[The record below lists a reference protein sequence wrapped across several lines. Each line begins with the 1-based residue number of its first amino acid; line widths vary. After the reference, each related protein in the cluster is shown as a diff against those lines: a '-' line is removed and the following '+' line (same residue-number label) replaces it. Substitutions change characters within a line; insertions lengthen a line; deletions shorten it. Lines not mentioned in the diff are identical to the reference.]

1 MSTSGD
7 SDLKRLIGK
16 RVAFREGEEHAA
28 CWHFRVGLKTGVVV
42 KVGQTLA
49 QKAELMGPDSP
60 LPPDLLTDED
70 EIPKLW
76 VKVDPCKLF
85 PRGCEVAVDQEC
97 LDFPH
102 QGSS

>member
-1 MSTSGD
+1 MSIPGD
-7 SDLKRLIGK
+7 SDLKQLIGK
-16 RVAFREGEEHAA
+16 RIVFRDDEDHAA

-42 KVGQTLA
+42 KLGQTLA

-60 LPPDLLTDED
+60 LPADLITDEY

-85 PRGCEVAVDQEC
+85 PRGCEVAVEQDC
-97 LDFPH
+97 LEFPR
-102 QGSS
+102 QSSS